1 MGKKMCLQEI
11 RVHWKHFVYQTI
23 NLDYIKLSDLVKNF
37 ENVFLKI
44 GVLRCSS
51 VPRLDCL
58 L

>member
-1 MGKKMCLQEI
+1 MCLQEI